1 MTSLYDITYMEPRKA
16 KLIETERKNGGFP
29 GAWA

>member
-16 KLIETERKNGGFP
+16 KLIETEKNGGFP